1 MESHLSNQRPN
12 SVYLKKFFFIFF
24 NVSKLFIF
32 FFFKIVDLMFAPA
45 PSNDPDED
53 QQMLP
58 SKFWNEVAKRKER
71 LRRSQSNKTT
81 ALSTP
86 SNNKRTTI
94 INLHSPMRQKRL
106 KDTKEKKAKAK
117 RKSGLNI
124 LSSEGGGNSN
134 NNKNNNN
141 NNSSSSSRNNGRKGK
156 IKKGDVSVQS
166 LLQGVQTDVQVTGP
180 RSPKKDAFSI
190 IDEEDDLFDSPTS
203 SIKKNEIE
211 NDDDEMDW
219 NNEINFTN
227 DALIDPFN
235 DPLSLEADK
244 GIDELA
250 LLEAELGLEGDMAVS
265 STLRNLGKNIN
276 VTPKTTTPKEKE
288 ELPVAVQVED
298 IHVQQQQQ
306 RETKDTTTTTA
317 TNKTESETIPPVPS
331 TVAATASV
339 LPDDLDDFDFD
350 DLSAEL
356 DGMNVGDEGDD
367 DEGDTLEDLDD
378 FLAGL
383 ED

>member
-1 MESHLSNQRPN
+1 
-12 SVYLKKFFFIFF
+12 
-24 NVSKLFIF
+24 
-32 FFFKIVDLMFAPA
+32 
-45 PSNDPDED
+45 
-53 QQMLP
+53 
-58 SKFWNEVAKRKER
+58 
-71 LRRSQSNKTT
+71 
-81 ALSTP
+81 
-86 SNNKRTTI
+86 
-94 INLHSPMRQKRL
+94 
-106 KDTKEKKAKAK
+106 
-117 RKSGLNI
+117 
-124 LSSEGGGNSN
+124 
-134 NNKNNNN
+134 
-141 NNSSSSSRNNGRKGK
+141 
-156 IKKGDVSVQS
+156 
-166 LLQGVQTDVQVTGP
+166 
-180 RSPKKDAFSI
+180 
-190 IDEEDDLFDSPTS
+190 
-203 SIKKNEIE
+203 
-211 NDDDEMDW
+211 MDW

-276 VTPKTTTPKEKE
+276 TPPKTTTPKEKE

-298 IHVQQQQQ
+298 IHVQQQQK
-306 RETKDTTTTTA
+306 ETKDTTATTT

>member
-1 MESHLSNQRPN
+1 
-12 SVYLKKFFFIFF
+12 
-24 NVSKLFIF
+24 
-32 FFFKIVDLMFAPA
+32 MFAPA

-106 KDTKEKKAKAK
+106 QDTKEKKAKAK

-134 NNKNNNN
+134 NNNKNNNNN

-298 IHVQQQQQ
+298 IHVQQQQK
-306 RETKDTTTTTA
+306 ETKDTTATTT